1 MKAGNGL
8 AAVREDE
15 TSINQCSSQVR
26 SSEKRNVGSAKAGV
40 KGLEVD

>member
-15 TSINQCSSQVR
+15 TSINQCSSQ
-26 SSEKRNVGSAKAGV
+26 GGFCLAKAGV
-40 KGLEVD
+40 KGLGVE

>member
-15 TSINQCSSQVR
+15 TSINQCLPQGGCEGAGSRVIPE
-26 SSEKRNVGSAKAGV
+26 SEE
-40 KGLEVD
+40 L